1 MESGIGAS
9 RQSGFTGY
17 SNNATFRTLPLS
29 EFPLSISAIRIFAF
43 TWSSTFKKALLEG
56 DVAWDEERI
65 ADFER
70 IVAEQAEEISI
81 LNTTKQ
87 ELHQDIKS
95 LNNVIVSKAT
105 EIDYLTNEIKKIEN
119 EDVYD
124 ITVAD
129 NHNFFANGILV
140 HNCAEIGMK
149 PVTED
154 GRSGWQFC
162 PRASPRRTPA
172 APGR

>member
-1 MESGIGAS
+1 MTDKEYIEHPEKYPLDNPFPNPTEFQTI
-9 RQSGFTGY
+9 REEMIERIQGFTGY

-119 EDVYD
+119 SLSWKLTKPLRE
-124 ITVAD
+124 
-129 NHNFFANGILV
+129 
-140 HNCAEIGMK
+140 MK
-149 PVTED
+149 SVLKKIIK
-154 GRSGWQFC
+154 R
-162 PRASPRRTPA
+162 
-172 APGR
+172 